1 MICVLEYSV
10 WKGEHD
16 NYISLCKN
24 LEVAS
29 CGKTAEEA
37 LVNLQDAV
45 ALYIKTATEDEILHD
60 LGQVTDPPT
69 HMPNDPPTKNISLIP
84 QKMFVEMNMA
94 YE

>member
-1 MICVLEYSV
+1 MIYVLEYLV

-45 ALYIKTATEDEILHD
+45 ALYIKTATEDEILYD
-60 LGQVTDPPT
+60 LDQVTYPPT
-69 HMPNDPPTKNISLIP
+69 HMPNDPLTKNISLIP

-94 YE
+94 HD